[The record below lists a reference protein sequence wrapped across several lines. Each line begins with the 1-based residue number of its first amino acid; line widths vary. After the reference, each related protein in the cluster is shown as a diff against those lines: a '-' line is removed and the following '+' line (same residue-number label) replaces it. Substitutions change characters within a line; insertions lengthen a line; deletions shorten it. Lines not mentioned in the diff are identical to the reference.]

1 MCPTELKVGEIVIL
15 KRKSSD
21 KQIKAFVKEVI
32 IQPTPNHTG
41 VYHSGMY
48 HVHGVGEI
56 FGDEIHRTGE
66 TLSEKKFL
74 SMIEAEEEEILTA

>member
-1 MCPTELKVGEIVIL
+1 MNPTELKVGEIVIL

-32 IQPTPNHTG
+32 MKPTPNHTG

-48 HVHGVGEI
+48 HVDGIGEM

-66 TLSEKKFL
+66 SISEKKLL
-74 SMIEAEEEEILTA
+74 SMIEEEELTA

>member
-1 MCPTELKVGEIVIL
+1 MNPTGLKVGEIVIL

-41 VYHSGMY
+41 IYHSGVY
-48 HVHGVGEI
+48 HVSGFGEM
-56 FGDEIHRTGE
+56 FGDNIHRTGE
-66 TLSEKKFL
+66 TVSEKQ
-74 SMIEAEEEEILTA
+74 MRDEEELLTA

>member
-1 MCPTELKVGEIVIL
+1 MNPTELKVGEIVIL

-32 IQPTPNHTG
+32 MKPTPNHTG

-48 HVHGVGEI
+48 HVDGIGEM

-66 TLSEKKFL
+66 SISEKKLL
-74 SMIEAEEEEILTA
+74 SMIEEELTA

>member
-21 KQIKAFVKEVI
+21 EQIKAFIKEVI
-32 IQPTPNHTG
+32 MRPTPNHSG

-48 HVHGVGEI
+48 HVHGIGEV

-66 TLSEKKFL
+66 TVSEKKLL
-74 SMIEAEEEEILTA
+74 SMSEEELTA